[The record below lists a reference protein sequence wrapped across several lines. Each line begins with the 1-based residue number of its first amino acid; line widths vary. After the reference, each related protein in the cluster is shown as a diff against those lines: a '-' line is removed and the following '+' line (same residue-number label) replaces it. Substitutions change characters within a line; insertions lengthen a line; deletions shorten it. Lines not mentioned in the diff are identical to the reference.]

1 MAAKNSPSP
10 DTGTDGLVPTFVA
23 SLAILMAGLLLL
35 GLATDGGRGF
45 TTETLRRSEVSRE
58 ARALPDFG
66 LIDQNDRTTGLHAL
80 LAQDNKVWIVDFIYT
95 RCTTVCSALG
105 SVYQQL
111 QRRIVER
118 GLQNR
123 IGLLSIRFCRPRST
137 MRRCNC

>member
-66 LIDQNDRTTGLHAL
+66 LID
-80 LAQDNKVWIVDFIYT
+80 
-95 RCTTVCSALG
+95 
-105 SVYQQL
+105 
-111 QRRIVER
+111 
-118 GLQNR
+118 NR
-123 IGLLSIRFCRPRST
+123 PIRFCRPRST